1 MSGQT
6 ERIHIQIQGRVQG
19 VFFRASSREKAH
31 ALGLTGWVRN
41 RADRQVEIVAEGPR
55 EQLEALLTWCRA
67 GPLLARVK
75 SVETGWSGSTGEF
88 SSFEV
93 R

>member
-19 VFFRASSREKAH
+19 VFFRVSSQKKAD

-41 RADRQVEIVAEGPR
+41 RPDRQVEIVAEGPR
-55 EQLEALLTWCRA
+55 EALEALLAWCRK
-67 GPLLARVK
+67 GPPLAQVK
-75 SVETGWSGSTGEF
+75 SVESEWSGSAGEY

>member
-1 MSGQT
+1 MPGQT

-41 RADRQVEIVAEGPR
+41 QPDRQVEIVAEGPR
-55 EQLEALLTWCRA
+55 ELLEALLAWCRT
-67 GPLLARVK
+67 GPPLARVK
-75 SVETGWSGSTGEF
+75 SVKTGWSDSTGEY

>member
-6 ERIHIQIQGRVQG
+6 ERIHIKILGRVQG
-19 VFFRASSREKAH
+19 VFFRASTQKKAH
-31 ALGLTGWVRN
+31 ALGLSGWVQN
-41 RADRQVEIVAEGPR
+41 RPDRQVELVAEGPR
-55 EQLEALLTWCRA
+55 EALEALLAWCRT
-67 GPLLARVK
+67 GPPLAHVK
-75 SVETGWSGSTGEF
+75 SVESEWSEGAGAY

>member
-6 ERIHIQIQGRVQG
+6 EQIHIRIRGRVQG
-19 VFFRASSREKAH
+19 VFFRASSQEKAKD
-31 ALGLTGWVRN
+31 LGLSGWVRN
-41 RADRQVEIVAEGPR
+41 RPDRQVEIVAEGPP
-55 EQLEALLTWCRA
+55 EALNALLAWCRT
-67 GPLLARVK
+67 GPPLARVK
-75 SVETGWSGSTGEF
+75 SVETEWSGSTGEY

>member
-6 ERIHIQIQGRVQG
+6 ERIHLQIQGRVQG

-41 RADRQVEIVAEGPR
+41 RPDRQVEIVAEGQR
-55 EQLEALLTWCRA
+55 EALEALLAWCRA

-75 SVETGWSGSTGEF
+75 SVKTEWSGSTGEF